1 MEIPKRPK
9 TKNQILKKHKDSAY
23 FKGPKRLMAFLVEI
37 VQMQM
42 KILTVEPKFLLDS
55 NCLLIMI
62 FATKADICFIFVM

>member
-9 TKNQILKKHKDSAY
+9 TKSQIKKNNKDSAY

-37 VQMQM
+37 VQIQM

-55 NCLLIMI
+55 NCLLMI
-62 FATKADICFIFVM
+62 FATKARIYFIFIM

>member
-1 MEIPKRPK
+1 
-9 TKNQILKKHKDSAY
+9 
-23 FKGPKRLMAFLVEI
+23 MAFLVEI

>member
-1 MEIPKRPK
+1 
-9 TKNQILKKHKDSAY
+9 
-23 FKGPKRLMAFLVEI
+23 MAFLVEI

-62 FATKADICFIFVM
+62 FATKARIGFIFVM